1 MADLLSAL
9 HARLTS
15 KFGGDAAKALN
26 AAGTGEAATRELR
39 LLSALAPYLSSA
51 TQAQQLLELFLPYL
65 RLKPTPRAER
75 VKEQVLRLVGGLLPL
90 LERPEL
96 HLRFFGQMFAQLR
109 ARGGRAALCD
119 LWTRLAALPATA
131 AAADLGEIGAVAA
144 ALNEL
149 NAFDGAS
156 VDELD
161 YERRVSGYAALPPL
175 VDRAPPPLLL
185 PLLANAIH
193 DVERDDIALRHS
205 ATHTITLLARRAAAE
220 PPPAD
225 GTPAAGVRGLL
236 ERVLMP
242 ALRRHLRL
250 PPERNTLFV
259 EALKLLG
266 STLLLLPALQPD
278 LATLLSPAEPEADFF
293 YNITHVQMPRRQRAL
308 ARLRARVDGGA
319 FEIPTLSHYL
329 LPLLRALVVREN
341 PNEADVAEEAVVTL
355 RAVAAR
361 LPWRPYLGIL
371 QAFSRLLT
379 TRPRLEKRLV
389 RGIVAVIDVF
399 HFEMDAPADD
409 GADEVAADEEAAAE
423 EEEEGEEAGEEAAVD
438 EAEAA
443 APPQQRRWRRR
454 AWRGA
459 RQSSTQFRRCC
470 CLGSTP
476 T

>member
-1 MADLLSAL
+1 MRRGR
-9 HARLTS
+9 ARRRR
-15 KFGGDAAKALN
+15 AA
-26 AAGTGEAATRELR
+26 R

-175 VDRAPPPLLL
+175 VNRAPPPLLL

-225 GTPAAGVRGLL
+225 GTPAAGVRELL

-250 PPERNTLFV
+250 PPSATRSSSSAETPRV
-259 EALKLLG
+259 DAAAARP
-266 STLLLLPALQPD
+266 PAR
-278 LATLLSPAEPEADFF
+278 
-293 YNITHVQMPRRQRAL
+293 PRHAAL
-308 ARLRARVDGGA
+308 ARRARG
-319 FEIPTLSHYL
+319 
-329 LPLLRALVVREN
+329 
-341 PNEADVAEEAVVTL
+341 
-355 RAVAAR
+355 
-361 LPWRPYLGIL
+361 
-371 QAFSRLLT
+371 RLLLQHH
-379 TRPRLEKRLV
+379 PR
-389 RGIVAVIDVF
+389 
-399 HFEMDAPADD
+399 AD
-409 GADEVAADEEAAAE
+409 
-423 EEEEGEEAGEEAAVD
+423 
-438 EAEAA
+438 A
-443 APPQQRRWRRR
+443 APPARLAAPHASTAAPSRSRRSRTTCSPCSAPSSSARLRTRRT
-454 AWRGA
+454 WP
-459 RQSSTQFRRCC
+459 RR
-470 CLGSTP
+470 P
-476 T
+476 W

>member
-39 LLSALAPYLSSA
+39 LLLPSRRTSRSA

-175 VDRAPPPLLL
+175 VNRAPPPLLL

-225 GTPAAGVRGLL
+225 GTPPTGVRGLL

-293 YNITHVQMPRRQRAL
+293 YNITHVQMPAASARSHGSAHASTAAPSRSRRSLAL
-308 ARLRARVDGGA
+308 PAPPASRPRRPRESERGGRRRGGGGDAARRRGAAAVAPLPRDPPGVLAAAHHAPPPREAPRAR
-319 FEIPTLSHYL
+319 H
-329 LPLLRALVVREN
+329 
-341 PNEADVAEEAVVTL
+341 
-355 RAVAAR
+355 
-361 LPWRPYLGIL
+361 
-371 QAFSRLLT
+371 
-379 TRPRLEKRLV
+379 
-389 RGIVAVIDVF
+389 
-399 HFEMDAPADD
+399 
-409 GADEVAADEEAAAE
+409 
-423 EEEEGEEAGEEAAVD
+423 
-438 EAEAA
+438 
-443 APPQQRRWRRR
+443 RRR
-454 AWRGA
+454 H
-459 RQSSTQFRRCC
+459 RR
-470 CLGSTP
+470 LSL
-476 T
+476 